1 MRRLFLYSLMIF
13 SLTLVS
19 CQKRNVYCEFH
30 KFNNYTW
37 GRFDKVTFTIP
48 IDQADFNADIILSV
62 RHLGEYPYKELP
74 VNIVMTTPSGE
85 ERIMEKTIKIR
96 DENNEFIGSVAGNL
110 YDIDEILWN
119 DFNFNRQGTY
129 TIEFENLI
137 PKIGIPAI
145 DDIGLTVRKSKR

>member
-19 CQKRNVYCEFH
+19 CQKRNVYREFH

-48 IDQADFNADIILSV
+48 IDQADFNGDIILSV

-74 VNIVMTTPSGE
+74 VNIIMTTPSGE

-96 DENNEFIGSVAGNL
+96 DENNEFIGKVAGNL
-110 YDIDEILWN
+110 YDIDETLWN

-145 DDIGLTVRKSKR
+145 DDIGLTVRKSKH